1 MISKSK
7 GFSLIEVLISL
18 VVLSVGVL
26 GLVKLQTYME
36 VKSENALY
44 SIDALHLAE
53 EKLELFRTRSQSAA
67 TGTMAYIDIKSSPSP
82 ESLSMAGMTVSRVVT
97 VKDDTPVAGAKK
109 IKVTVS
115 WTDRWNNTQSVALE
129 TVISKYSEFD

>member
-36 VKSENALY
+36 VKSENALH

-53 EKLELFRTRSQSAA
+53 QKLELFRTRSQSAA
-67 TGTMAYIDIKSSPSP
+67 TGTMLYSSIVNST
-82 ESLSMAGMTVSRVVT
+82 ESLSMVGTTVSREVT
-97 VKDDTPVAGAKK
+97 VEGDTPVAGAKK
-109 IKVTVS
+109 VNVAVS
-115 WTDRWNNTQSVALE
+115 WTDRWNNTQTVALD

>member
-1 MISKSK
+1 MIFNSK

-26 GLVKLQTYME
+26 GLVKMQTYME
-36 VKSENALY
+36 VKSENALH

-53 EKLELFRTRSQSAA
+53 QKLELFRTRSQSAA
-67 TGTMAYIDIKSSPSP
+67 TGTILYSSIVNST
-82 ESLSMAGMTVSRVVT
+82 ESLSMAGTTVSRVVT
-97 VKDDTPVAGAKK
+97 VKDDTPVVGTKE
-109 IKVTVS
+109 ITVTVS
-115 WTDRWNNTQSVALE
+115 WADRWNNTQTVALD

>member
-1 MISKSK
+1 MISNSK

-36 VKSENALY
+36 VKSENALHT
-44 SIDALHLAE
+44 IDALHLAE
-53 EKLELFRTRSQSAA
+53 QKLELFRTRSQSAA
-67 TGTMAYIDIKSSPSP
+67 TGTMLYSKIVIGEPP

-97 VKDDTPVAGAKK
+97 VEGDTPVAGATK
-109 IKVTVS
+109 INVAVS
-115 WTDRWNNTQSVALE
+115 WIDRWNNTQSVALE